1 MSANSLKV
9 VGEVVDPEFVEL
21 DNAITECIRDFVQLG
36 ELLIRMRDAQ
46 SYRSAG
52 FANFPEYCKSKQGIS
67 IAGAQETI
75 QLALIFRAIE
85 SGSPQES
92 GGTLPETKE
101 HVRQLAP
108 IANINYEE
116 RIVDRPDGTK
126 TKVKQPVG
134 VRNPTK
140 VAEQW
145 SKTVKAFEAL
155 DQKAIDEGKKRPT
168 LSGKFVR
175 NQLPNDLKITPN
187 RSFDCNPLVRLSAR
201 MDKLHE
207 DMKQQGFTDKRKVPV
222 LIKAEPPCL
231 SVELNDL
238 RNQLEAVQGDIDK
251 LLAILDEYE

>member
-9 VGEVVDPEFVEL
+9 VGEVVDPEFLEL
-21 DNAITECIRDFVQLG
+21 DEAITDCIRDFVQLG
-36 ELLIRMRDAQ
+36 ELLIRMRDGQ
-46 SYRSAG
+46 SYRTAG
-52 FANFPEYCKSKQGIS
+52 FDSFKDYCKAKAGLTYQHSCDVISYCLVFQCIAESGIS
-67 IAGAQETI
+67 
-75 QLALIFRAIE
+75 E
-85 SGSPQES
+85 SLPQ
-92 GGTLPETKE
+92 TME

-116 RIVDRPDGTK
+116 RVVEKADGTK

-145 SKTVKAFEAL
+145 TKTVKEFERL

-168 LSGKFVR
+168 FSGKFVR

-238 RNQLEAVQGDIDK
+238 RNQLEAVQADIDK